1 VYTISSTTRSV
12 KILMS
17 LQEHLI
23 LMCIIAEASNPFQK
37 IHWHILEPQSFGD
50 ARRRDPRKELPT
62 DRSALKAF
70 PHCKRWLLLVSRAR
84 TSRTTDVSLMC
95 LCEPRYLTKKSTDTD
110 DLALSN
116 SNWRKCLNTIRYCAK
131 STITT
136 VITHYRSQR
145 QRFD

>member
-1 VYTISSTTRSV
+1 
-12 KILMS
+12 MS

-84 TSRTTDVSLMC
+84 TFSMVHGASPSPRTTDVSLRTPIPNKK
-95 LCEPRYLTKKSTDTD
+95 EHRHRRPRSLKFKLEEMPKYHPVLRKEYYHYSHYSLQVST
-110 DLALSN
+110 AE
-116 SNWRKCLNTIRYCAK
+116 
-131 STITT
+131 
-136 VITHYRSQR
+136 V
-145 QRFD
+145 